1 MLKNKGI
8 IFTLIFLM
16 LAFLTY
22 DLYARGRGG
31 GGRSV
36 SRSGAASGGSFSS
49 ARSSQ
54 SANRGSYSQGSKSS
68 QVDRSS
74 AQQKTSSNRQ
84 NYKKDGQSASSS
96 QGKNYQQ
103 DRQDWKDSSREDRQ
117 DYGKDMQSNRQ
128 DYGDNV
134 RDDRKEYYDDHSYR
148 YYGSG
153 YHHYESWGSGGA
165 FVAGLVI
172 GATLSAA
179 AFSSAYPSGG
189 CVTTYIANVSYYQCG
204 TTWYQRA
211 YRGGNVTYIVV
222 NQPY

>member
-8 IFTLIFLM
+8 IFSLIFLI

-49 ARSSQ
+49 GSSSR
-54 SANRGSYSQGSKSS
+54 SANRGSYSQGSRSS

-84 NYKKDGQSASSS
+84 NYKKDGQSAGSS
-96 QGKNYQQ
+96 QGKDYQQ
-103 DRQDWKDSSREDRQ
+103 DGQDWKDSSREDRQ
-117 DYGKDMQSNRQ
+117 DYGKEKQSSRQ
-128 DYGDNV
+128 EYGDQA
-134 RDDRKEYYDDHSYR
+134 RGERQEYAE
-148 YYGSG
+148 G
-153 YHHYESWGSGGA
+153 YHNNEWYGGHRHYENWESGGA
-165 FVAGLVI
+165 FVAGLVV

-189 CVTTYIANVSYYQCG
+189 CVTTYVGNVSYYQCG
-204 TTWYQRA
+204 TTWYQKA

-222 NQPY
+222 NPP

>member
-22 DLYARGRGG
+22 DLYARGRVG
-31 GGRSV
+31 GGRSGGKSV

-54 SANRGSYSQGSKSS
+54 SANRGSYSQGSRSS

-84 NYKKDGQSASSS
+84 NYKKDGQSAGSS
-96 QGKNYQQ
+96 QGKDYQQ

-117 DYGKDMQSNRQ
+117 DYGQDRQSDRQ
-128 DYGDNV
+128 
-134 RDDRKEYYDDHSYR
+134 EYAE
-148 YYGSG
+148 G
-153 YHHYESWGSGGA
+153 YHNNEWYGGHRHYENWESGGA

-189 CVTTYIANVSYYQCG
+189 CVTTYVGDVSYYQCG
-204 TTWYQRA
+204 TTWYQKA

-222 NQPY
+222 NAP